1 MVYVNII
8 RIGIYIYL
16 FSYLNV
22 YFFNCHA
29 VMNLLSAKFSRY
41 SSIFKYIILFD
52 LLNRENLLSNLFCVH
67 VRRSLINKL

>member
-1 MVYVNII
+1 MKTWEGQNHVDKTVSKVYWYRGHVKFAQM
-8 RIGIYIYL
+8 L
-16 FSYLNV
+16 FGVQY
-22 YFFNCHA
+22 
-29 VMNLLSAKFSRY
+29 KFSRY